1 MPTTVRFACGPGSPL
16 VVVSNREPYLHFY
29 GNDGS
34 IIWAPTTGGVAVAL
48 DALMRERGGVWIA
61 HGAGE
66 ADRATVGSADR
77 VIVPPDS
84 PTYPLRRIWLTEEE
98 EAHYYEGFANEGLWP
113 LCHDTHVRP
122 VFRAADWKTY

>member
-1 MPTTVRFACGPGSPL
+1 MTSGAYDGSVRMRSRRPL
-16 VVVSNREPYLHFY
+16 VVVSNREPYLHSY
-29 GNDGS
+29 ANDGS

-66 ADRATVGSADR
+66 ADRATVGSDDR

-98 EAHYYEGFANEGLWP
+98 EAHYYGSSP
-113 LCHDTHVRP
+113 L
-122 VFRAADWKTY
+122 